1 MVIAFHT
8 PVHAFHVSCHT
19 PLFWWFITFCHFSAG
34 LSIFEQVSST
44 FEQNWATLSQN
55 LKLLLI
61 VFLHSWA
68 ICFFLKQKHWSRPNY
83 EVWNFQLVKKKM
95 LHFNHN
101 SQLHLN
107 FISTISNIHPEI
119 FVAPT
124 LPKTNIAM
132 ENSPFWW
139 YLQGNMGIFMG
150 FYC

>member
-83 EVWNFQLVKKKM
+83 EVWNKVGEKKL

-119 FVAPT
+119 FQP
-124 LPKTNIAM
+124 LPSLKLTVRHGKSSILMVWN
-132 ENSPFWW
+132 
-139 YLQGNMGIFMG
+139 QGNHGDFHG
-150 FYC
+150 